1 MLLGFVQLVVLAL
14 FYGNFGLPGAQ
25 KIPVAFVEA
34 WVKSKPEEVV
44 RNLSP
49 FPCQALLP
57 SIRTRGARWGCLQQE
72 LAGTSLFVHLLWTPS
87 VVPCLSLSLPWGT
100 LRFPSELMEAAED
113 VESKAFVWQWLKN
126 NSFYGNTVITGT
138 LPINVAIEN
147 LPVKITSST
156 KVTSSTVGMAIR
168 YMHTIL
174 FRQHQPFS

>member
-1 MLLGFVQLVVLAL
+1 
-14 FYGNFGLPGAQ
+14 
-25 KIPVAFVEA
+25 
-34 WVKSKPEEVV
+34 
-44 RNLSP
+44 
-49 FPCQALLP
+49 
-57 SIRTRGARWGCLQQE
+57 
-72 LAGTSLFVHLLWTPS
+72 
-87 VVPCLSLSLPWGT
+87 
-100 LRFPSELMEAAED
+100 MEAAED